1 MKPLRRRIIVGLIGA
16 MTLVGPV
23 GGAGGATASPGLPK
37 TDTGKVK
44 IEEDFAD
51 PGVVKGEDGLWY
63 AFSSQ
68 TDLPEPAAA
77 RVPVAR
83 SVGTDPAGEWQS
95 LHDASGAR
103 TDALPDA
110 GAWTAPVDRSRDAPQ
125 LWAPDVSPRPAGGY
139 LMLYSALPG
148 TRDEEGHCVGM
159 ATADHLGPNV
169 HFDAAP
175 AELFCGPDGPD
186 GRPRGVIDP
195 AVFVDTDGSRY
206 IVYKV
211 EPVRSDDPDQRV
223 PSEIH
228 LRKFVD
234 LGPQGLR
241 WDGGPTKILQAD
253 PSFDDPENG
262 QLEAPFLVHH
272 GAHYV
277 LFYSAGWFNNP
288 GYYTGY
294 ATSTSLTGG
303 YQKSDTKLL
312 DSDVS
317 RSTGPAHPAHDV
329 PRMSRTSA
337 PSGATRPLDGCVP
350 GNANQLSGP
359 GGATV
364 FSRADRDYIAYHGI
378 WTCDGGQLRTRA
390 LYVDRLAWTTDDT
403 PYIEAG

>member
-1 MKPLRRRIIVGLIGA
+1 MRVKPLRRSVVAGLISA
-16 MTLVGPV
+16 MTLVGPA
-23 GGAGGATASPGLPK
+23 GGAGGEMASPGVSK
-37 TDTGKVK
+37 ADTGKLK

-51 PGVVKGEDGLWY
+51 PGVVQGDDGLWY

-68 TDLPEPAAA
+68 TDLPQPAAT
-77 RVPVAR
+77 RVPVGR
-83 SVGTDPAGEWQS
+83 SVTPDPAGEWRA
-95 LHDASGAR
+95 LHDDSGAR

-110 GAWTAPVDRSRDAPQ
+110 GEWTAPVDQANAAPQ
-125 LWAPDVSPRPAGGY
+125 LWAPDVSTRPAGGY
-139 LMLYSALPG
+139 LMLYSALPRTG
-148 TRDEEGHCVGM
+148 EGHCVGM
-159 ATADHLGPNV
+159 ATAGHVGPNV

-186 GRPRGVIDP
+186 GHRRGVIDP

-211 EPVRSDDPDQRV
+211 EAVRSDNPDQWV
-223 PSEIH
+223 PSEIY

-234 LGPQGLR
+234 LGGQGLQ
-241 WDGGPTKILQAD
+241 WAGEPTKILEAD

-272 GAHYV
+272 GRHYV
-277 LFYSAGWFNNP
+277 LFYSAGWYNNP

-312 DSDVS
+312 DSDVNP
-317 RSTGPAHPAHDV
+317 RTGSANSAHGM
-329 PRMSRTSA
+329 PRNSA
-337 PSGATRPLDGCVP
+337 PRSSTRAHDGCVP
-350 GNANQLSGP
+350 GDANQLSGP

-364 FSRADRDYIAYHGI
+364 FSEADGDYVAYHGI
-378 WTCDGGQLRTRA
+378 WTCDGGALRTRA